1 MERIKL
7 LLTLDI
13 DPETGDTVCVNREII
28 NDDIKK
34 TVKKS
39 TKKKKVEDND
49 TTPRIILEENKYKI
63 NNAVVELLGLD
74 LDEENRLSIQ
84 FEKKGRTKRPVFG
97 TGAAFGNPDVGNK
110 LTKSLTVACRGAAN
124 KELSEYGNEFTL
136 EPYEGKEGLFILIG
150 NVDAPEIPDGDENV
164 SVPEKDITEDD
175 LDLSDFIDN
184 SEDEQEEEVDAFDFN
199 LNV

>member
-1 MERIKL
+1 MERVKL

-13 DPETGDTVCVNREII
+13 DPETGETTCVDREII

-34 TVKKS
+34 SVKKS
-39 TKKKKVEDND
+39 TKKTKKVDD
-49 TTPRIILEENKYKI
+49 DGTPRIILEDNKYKI

-74 LDEENRLSIQ
+74 LDEENRLLIQ

-97 TGAAFGNPDVGNK
+97 TGDSFGNPDSGNK

-136 EPYEGKEGLFILIG
+136 EPYEGKKGLFVLIG
-150 NVDAPEIPDGDENV
+150 NVEAPEIPDGDENV
-164 SVPEKDITEDD
+164 AVPSKYVTEDD
-175 LDLSDFIDN
+175 LDLSDFID
-184 SEDEQEEEVDAFDFN
+184 SEDEKEEEVDGFSFN

>member
-13 DPETGDTVCVNREII
+13 DPETGETTCVDREII

-34 TVKKS
+34 SVKKS
-39 TKKKKVEDND
+39 TRKKKVEDTD
-49 TTPRIILEENKYKI
+49 TTPKIILEENKYKI

-74 LDEENRLSIQ
+74 LDEENRLNISI
-84 FEKKGRTKRPVFG
+84 EKSGRTKYPVFG
-97 TGAAFGNPDVGNK
+97 TGEAFGNPQVGNK
-110 LTKSLTVACRGAAN
+110 LTKSLTVACRGVAN
-124 KELSEYGNEFTL
+124 KELSAYGTVFTL
-136 EPYEGKEGLFILIG
+136 EPHPKNEGLFILKG
-150 NVDAPEIPDGDENV
+150 DGENVSIPDGDENV
-164 SVPEKDITEDD
+164 EVPEKDITEED

-184 SEDEQEEEVDAFDFN
+184 EAEEEIDGFNFN

>member
-1 MERIKL
+1 MERVKL

-13 DPETGDTVCVNREII
+13 DPETGDTVCVNREVV

-39 TKKKKVEDND
+39 GSRKKKVEDND
-49 TTPRIILEENKYKI
+49 TTPRIVLEENKYKI

-74 LDEENRLSIQ
+74 LDEENRLLIQ
-84 FEKKGRTKRPVFG
+84 FEKVGRTKRPVFG
-97 TGAAFGNPDVGNK
+97 TGSSFGNPDSGNK

-124 KELSEYGNEFTL
+124 KELSEYGTEFTL
-136 EPYEGKEGLFILIG
+136 EPHDKKEGLFILVG
-150 NVDAPEIPDGDENV
+150 NIEAPETPEGDENV
-164 SVPEKDITEDD
+164 EVPQKDITEED
-175 LDLSDFIDN
+175 LDLSDFID
-184 SEDEQEEEVDAFDFN
+184 EDEKEEEVDAFDFN